1 MLFIRAQ
8 RKPVTVIGHFKNRHT
23 SQTDLKLKKM
33 ELENLKSL
41 EQASDRDLLTYIFAT
56 QLQIL
61 RRLDFLENEK
71 ERPSHF
77 DTTKDMVSK
86 VDSFTKRINEYLG
99 ADDEVKGML
108 RF

>member
-1 MLFIRAQ
+1 
-8 RKPVTVIGHFKNRHT
+8 
-23 SQTDLKLKKM
+23 M

-41 EQASDRDLLTYIFAT
+41 DQASERDLLTYIFAT

-77 DTTKDMVSK
+77 ETTKDMVSK
-86 VDSFTKRINEYLG
+86 VDPFIERINEYLG